1 MKELIF
7 TYSHMARHVTIDDDA
22 KADAAYA
29 ATKAALDEYREY
41 GNDKAQTIEL
51 DYGNTTETIRV
62 GTIAAVSLC
71 NLDADE
77 DTVIKMAIRR
87 KRMEAKIANALQPA
101 AE

>member
-1 MKELIF
+1 MKELTF

-22 KADAAYA
+22 KAEAAYA

-41 GNDKAQTIEL
+41 GNDKAKTIEL
-51 DYGNTTETIRV
+51 DYGNSTETIRV
-62 GTIAAVSLC
+62 GTIAAVSIS

-77 DTVIKMAIRR
+77 EIVIKMAIRR
-87 KRMEAKIANALQPA
+87 NRMAAKIATALQPA